1 MLYNGKPFAFEILEF
16 SDARSPEFHPGS
28 RMIDLVF
35 KIYYFLSR
43 VKNDFVKTEDLFFK
57 K

>member
-28 RMIDLVF
+28 KMIDLVF

-43 VKNDFVKTEDLFFK
+43 VKNDFVKTED
-57 K
+57 